1 MATVF
6 ILIKVGKAQND
17 MERATI
23 ESNLGEH
30 YGDSW
35 RHLGLGSYLVA
46 EQDPILT
53 REVSDKIG
61 ISGGEVGEY
70 IVTKLDPFFG
80 WGYKEVWEWIDTY
93 GGK

>member
-30 YGDSW
+30 YGDAW

-53 REVSDKIG
+53 R
-61 ISGGEVGEY
+61 
-70 IVTKLDPFFG
+70 
-80 WGYKEVWEWIDTY
+80 
-93 GGK
+93 